1 MWVSNASWLHIC
13 VLHLYSDNC
22 IACSQSACNWRQTDV
37 DPEDLKRW
45 RERAQSANKLQF
57 LMMSGKHVARGVTK
71 PTGRKKGK
79 CATMRTWTLGS
90 SLMPMITCP
99 PKYQINDFWFFSFA
113 SSVQELIEV
122 LKYTYPRSCRAR
134 CVYTYRTWKS
144 GRQRQCCCR
153 SVDLI
158 WDATRRKK
166 NKNDGKPSHACRCS
180 CMEFFIAFLW
190 KSRQENPPPWHP
202 CSRRLC

>member
-1 MWVSNASWLHIC
+1 MCPDHGNACRQVDGSIKKYGGRAPFSDMSSSTNMWVSNASWLHIC

-79 CATMRTWTLGS
+79 CATMRTWTLGG
-90 SLMPMITCP
+90 SLVPMITCP
-99 PKYQINDFWFFSFA
+99 PKYQVLPTNLFSA
-113 SSVQELIEV
+113 LDPLVVS
-122 LKYTYPRSCRAR
+122 
-134 CVYTYRTWKS
+134 
-144 GRQRQCCCR
+144 
-153 SVDLI
+153 
-158 WDATRRKK
+158 
-166 NKNDGKPSHACRCS
+166 
-180 CMEFFIAFLW
+180 
-190 KSRQENPPPWHP
+190 
-202 CSRRLC
+202 